1 MLTKKILAN
10 HQRETNRTVIFK
22 PVVFKWGLIHLSLR
36 CVLIIKCP
44 EKNKKAENVLDF
56 SWVSGHGDMVLCSH
70 PLKGSFWA
78 GKSL

>member
-1 MLTKKILAN
+1 MGFN
-10 HQRETNRTVIFK
+10 
-22 PVVFKWGLIHLSLR
+22 SLELKMR
-36 CVLIIKCP
+36 FNYQMSR
-44 EKNKKAENVLDF
+44 KNKKAENVLDF